1 MVMTVRLRQNAF
13 PQNLR
18 SPFVHHGIIVDV
30 LVFLAIAVLVS
41 PLCHRI
47 KVSPVLGYL
56 VAGSVVGPAGLGV
69 ISDNE
74 STRSLAELGIVFLL
88 FMIGLELSWD
98 RLRVIRHFIF
108 GLGSAQVLGCGL
120 AGTIVLSVLVP
131 TLSLP
136 GAVVVGLA
144 LAFSSTAFVLQ
155 ILSER
160 GALTSQTGRVAVAV
174 LILQDLAVVPLLV
187 LIPLLGAGGGV
198 WDMAWG
204 MGVAMTKAVLAMATI
219 FVVARLALRPL
230 FQAVA
235 ATRSPEVFVAAA
247 LFAVIGTSFATESV
261 GLSHSLGAFLAG
273 VMLASTEFRHQVEA
287 DILPIRGLLMGL
299 FFLTV
304 GMTVNPTVLL
314 ADLPTAAIGVGLL
327 LGIKTVILAALAM
340 AFRFPLGTALHLGL
354 LLAQGGEFAF
364 VVLARA
370 QQNMLLG
377 PVTAE
382 LITGIVAISMAAT
395 PVLAICGEWI
405 ARQRQRATSQ
415 PAEPDDETKD
425 MANHVIVAGCGRAG
439 QIVLSVL
446 RDQNIPFVAIERE
459 PLLVETLRKNG
470 LPVYF
475 GDIRKLEVL
484 KAVGGDRARAVVLT
498 IDSGSSREKL
508 VPRLHELFPK
518 LHILV
523 RARDRRQARG
533 LELGGAAAVV
543 PEILEGSLQ
552 LSGQVLRHL
561 GTPAEEVSV
570 LLEEYRRDDYAKLE
584 LTRETD

>member
-1 MVMTVRLRQNAF
+1 M
-13 PQNLR
+13 
-18 SPFVHHGIIVDV
+18 HHGIIVDI

-41 PLCHRI
+41 PLCHRA

-56 VAGSVVGPAGLGV
+56 VAGSVVGPAGLGL

-74 STRSLAELGIVFLL
+74 GTRSLAELGIVFLL

-108 GLGSAQVLGCGL
+108 GLGSAQVLGSGL
-120 AGTIVLSVLVP
+120 VAAFLLSMLVP
-131 TLSLP
+131 TLSVS
-136 GAVVVGLA
+136 GALVVGLA

-160 GALTSQTGRVAVAV
+160 NALTTQTGRVAVAV

-187 LIPLLGAGGGV
+187 LIPLLGAGGGLGE
-198 WDMAWG
+198 MAWG
-204 MGVAMTKAVLAMATI
+204 MGVAMTKAAVAMVAI
-219 FVVARLALRPL
+219 FVMARLALRPL

-247 LFAVIGTSFATESV
+247 LFAVIGTSYATDTV

-304 GMTVNPTVLL
+304 GMTINPTELL
-314 ADLPTAAIGVGLL
+314 ADLPTTAAGVGLL
-327 LGIKTVILAALAM
+327 LGIKTAIMAGLALL
-340 AFRFPLGTALHLGL
+340 FRFPLGTALHLGL

-382 LITGIVAISMAAT
+382 LVTGIIAISMAAT
-395 PVLAICGEWI
+395 PVLALCGEWI
-405 ARQRQRATSQ
+405 ARRHQRATTH
-415 PAEPDDETKD
+415 PTEPDDETKD
-425 MANHVIVAGCGRAG
+425 LANHVIVAGCGRAG

-446 RDQNIPFVAIERE
+446 RDQNIPFVAIERD

-484 KAVGGDRARAVVLT
+484 KAVGGNRARAVVLT

-508 VPRLHELFPK
+508 VPRLHDLFPH

-561 GTPAEEVSV
+561 GTPSEEVQS
-570 LLEEYRRDDYAKLE
+570 LLEDYRRDDYAKLE
-584 LTRETD
+584 LTRERE

>member
-1 MVMTVRLRQNAF
+1 MHN
-13 PQNLR
+13 
-18 SPFVHHGIIVDV
+18 GIIVDV

-41 PLCHRI
+41 PLCHRA

-56 VAGSVVGPAGLGV
+56 VAGSVVGPAGLGM
-69 ISDNE
+69 ISDGE

-108 GLGSAQVLGCGL
+108 GLGSAQVLGTGAVAAAL
-120 AGTIVLSVLVP
+120 LPLLVP
-131 TLSLP
+131 TLTFSA
-136 GAVVVGLA
+136 AVVVGLA

-187 LIPLLGAGGGV
+187 LIPLLGTGGGF

-204 MGVAMTKAVLAMATI
+204 MGLAMAKAALAIATI

-235 ATRSPEVFVAAA
+235 ATHSPEVFVAAA
-247 LFAVIGTSFATESV
+247 LFAVIGTSFATDSL

-287 DILPIRGLLMGL
+287 DIQPIRGLLMGL

-304 GMTVNPTVLL
+304 GMTVNPTDLL
-314 ADLPTAAIGVGLL
+314 ADLPTTAIGVGLL
-327 LGIKTVILAALAM
+327 LGIKTLILVGLTLV
-340 AFRFPLGTALHLGL
+340 FRFPLGTALHLGL

-382 LITGIVAISMAAT
+382 LITGIIAISMAAT
-395 PVLAICGEWI
+395 PILAICGEWI
-405 ARQRQRATSQ
+405 ARRRQKAATN
-415 PAEPDDETKD
+415 PTEPDDETKD

-446 RDQNIPFVAIERE
+446 RDRNIPFVAIERD

-508 VPRLHELFPK
+508 VPRLHELFPD

-523 RARDRRQARG
+523 RARDRRQAKG

-561 GTPAEEVSV
+561 GTPAEEVTN
-570 LLEEYRRDDYAKLE
+570 LLEDYRRDDYAKLE
-584 LTRETD
+584 LTRERE